1 MNILIYLVTTYMT
14 PRSYKKKSANLG
26 FSARKDDISPIELV
40 VELHKFSVA
49 LEADGFVG
57 EVATW
62 QEHTFLMGSQT
73 KGNEYIFDLH
83 FTLAIASFIWLLF
96 SQWCV
101 YSSFFSKNCLQ
112 KYVWT
117 VHECNNILP
126 RQLRTNIAS
135 PTAQVELIRELL
147 CAEQRGTDPV
157 TGC

>member
-62 QEHTFLMGSQT
+62 QEHTF
-73 KGNEYIFDLH
+73 
-83 FTLAIASFIWLLF
+83 
-96 SQWCV
+96 
-101 YSSFFSKNCLQ
+101 
-112 KYVWT
+112 
-117 VHECNNILP
+117 
-126 RQLRTNIAS
+126 
-135 PTAQVELIRELL
+135 
-147 CAEQRGTDPV
+147 
-157 TGC
+157 